1 MSQNYNNYQRPNSYR
16 QSGNYKKKSEG
27 PTILE
32 VIFVGI
38 FKALWFLIKLP
49 FKGIKKKQGISTEN
63 KSYIITKRQ
72 EIESLLNSESE
83 IELKHAVMEA
93 DKLVDYVLKLKNYA
107 GETFADRMRS
117 AQGAI
122 DSSTCDRVWQG
133 HKIRNQLAH
142 EQGFQVSKQELRQ
155 ATSKLLSYTK
165 SI

>member
-1 MSQNYNNYQRPNSYR
+1 MNQNYHKPNSY
-16 QSGNYKKKSEG
+16 QKNGNYKKKNEG

-49 FKGIKKKQGISTEN
+49 FKGIKKKQGITGEN
-63 KSYIITKRQ
+63 RTYIITKRQ

-93 DKLVDYVLKLKNYA
+93 DKLVDYILKLKNYA

-122 DSSTCDRVWQG
+122 DSNMCDRIWQG
-133 HKIRNQLAH
+133 HKVRNQLAH
-142 EQGFQVSKQELRQ
+142 ENELQITKQELRE
-155 ATSKLLSYTK
+155 ATNKLLSYTK